1 MSSRRFIKRAT
12 ALVILPLLVILG
24 TSRAQAYFLCA
35 FDSVAREAC
44 CCPKMHEP
52 SEAKHTASDA
62 SCVKAACCCS
72 IEERG
77 AVATPHASVQDKDV
91 ASGAVIIPMGFAVDL
106 PAPTVAPGVARIPH
120 VPGQHPPPRRT
131 ASLFSQHV
139 SLLV

>member
-1 MSSRRFIKRAT
+1 MSSRRLIKRAT
-12 ALVILPLLVILG
+12 ALLILPLLVILG

-52 SEAKHTASDA
+52 WEAEQAASDGPG
-62 SCVKAACCCS
+62 VKGACCCS
-72 IEERG
+72 IEEHG
-77 AVATPHASVQDKDV
+77 AVEAPRASVQDKDA
-91 ASGAVIIPMGFAVDL
+91 ASGVMTSPTGFAVDL
-106 PAPTVAPGVARIPH
+106 PAPAVAPGVARIPH
-120 VPGQHPPPRRT
+120 ARSQHPPPRTT